1 MQMRQREGICGWVGN
16 VIATNVCVSYVLVGC
31 GKEVL
36 EEFQAGFGSLDAFI
50 ESDAARIESV
60 LVAA

>member
-1 MQMRQREGICGWVGN
+1 VGN
-16 VIATNVCVSYVLVGC
+16 VIATNVCVSHVLVGC